1 MHASSLRRTAVGL
14 LAAAL
19 LSVPA
24 RAQRESAF
32 MQEFRKLM
40 QVHAMDEMSAL
51 IKKHEDEA
59 IAAVRETA
67 LLMREGTS
75 DVLETDIDALGK
87 AWKKAYDTD
96 FVSLQYDYFALR
108 LSGPF
113 KRQHKDV
120 QKRYDLK
127 RLEFDAAV
135 AAKATERYAGLALE
149 FDALG
154 DQLAELGDHYFA
166 SDCYW
171 NCAVLSDDAL
181 NDKKSADYR
190 RACEAWGQCV
200 KAREEARLQDRRYA
214 QALERFKHLTA
225 DGFGAVVEAPPAT
238 APAAPPAG
246 EPAAAPPPAAALPK
260 TAALGATFHVV
271 ADIEAIQRPLYS
283 ADSNFQIWNSVPLAK
298 IGSSGTFPA
307 LDNSPNVLRTGANKA
322 AVDLDGDGAGDV
334 DIPLTGKI
342 TPVEIT
348 LGSGAEK
355 RHWAFL
361 SVIGQQQDIYQGF
374 RFNLGPDENQL
385 NLYVAPAGSLVGS
398 VAGTRVQVLDD
409 NMDGHY
415 GSAPR
420 DWGYMGLIEG
430 ALQHDLDS
438 VVVGEAKTARPWS
451 RLQKIGD
458 AWYELVPN
466 EAGTDLVATRTDVE
480 SGTLQLDLKG
490 APVTWLVVR
499 GMGDKADLLYDVVNG
514 GSDKVEVPVGTYE
527 IYSGQ
532 VASGKKAQMMKALVL
547 PGENTRS
554 WRVGPGETT
563 KLELGAPFTFDFAV
577 QQDAETLTVVGPTI
591 VVVGR
596 GGETYQRLWNCVVT
610 PDVNLRKV
618 GSTRGKKEEEL
629 TPIGSQEELQD
640 HENDYRTAW
649 FPIGKPIPKPTPGET
664 FEAQLFQKKH
674 KLFGKI
680 ESDWKGK

>member
-1 MHASSLRRTAVGL
+1 MHAYPLRRLAAGL
-14 LAAAL
+14 VAAAL
-19 LSVPA
+19 VATPA
-24 RAQRESAF
+24 RAQRDSAF

-40 QVHAMDEMSAL
+40 QVHAQEEMGAL

-59 IAAVRETA
+59 IVTVRETV

-75 DVLETDIDALGK
+75 EVLEADIDALAK
-87 AWKKAYDTD
+87 AWKRAYGTD

-108 LSGPF
+108 LTGPF

-127 RLEFDAAV
+127 RGEFDAAL
-135 AAKATERYAGLALE
+135 AAKASERYAGLALE

-154 DQLAELGDHYFA
+154 DQLSELGDHYFA

-190 RACEAWGQCV
+190 RACEAWGLCV
-200 KAREEARLQDRRYA
+200 RAREEARLQDKRYA
-214 QALERFKHLTA
+214 QALERYKRLQA
-225 DGFGAVVEAPPAT
+225 DGFGAPSAEPAPK
-238 APAAPPAG
+238 APETTPAG
-246 EPAAAPPPAAALPK
+246 QPAAAPPASALPK
-260 TAALGATFHVV
+260 TTALGATFHLVP
-271 ADIEAIQRPLYS
+271 DIDALQRPLFT

-298 IGSSGTFPA
+298 IGSSAGFPA
-307 LDNSPNVLRTGANKA
+307 LENSPKVLRTGANKA

-348 LGSGAEK
+348 LGSGANS

-361 SVIGQQQDIYQGF
+361 SVIGQQQDTYQGF

-398 VAGTRVQVLDD
+398 VNGTRVQVLDD

-415 GSAPR
+415 GSAPK
-420 DWGYMGLIEG
+420 DWGYLGLLEG
-430 ALQHDLDS
+430 ALQHDVDS
-438 VVVGEAKTARPWS
+438 VVIGEAKTARPWS

-458 AWYELVPN
+458 AWFELVPN
-466 EAGTDLVATRTDVE
+466 ESGTDLIATRSDVQ
-480 SGTLQLDLKG
+480 SGTLQLELKG
-490 APVTWLVVR
+490 APVTWLIVR
-499 GMGDKADLLYDVVNG
+499 GVGDKTDLFYDVANG
-514 GSDKVEVPVGTYE
+514 GTDKVEVPAGTYE
-527 IYSGQ
+527 LYSGQ
-532 VASGKKAQMMKALVL
+532 LASGKKGQMLKALIL
-547 PGENTRS
+547 PGQNARS

-618 GSTRGKKEEEL
+618 GSSRGKKEKEL
-629 TPIGSQEELQD
+629 VPIGSQEELQD

-649 FPIGKPIPKPTPGET
+649 FPVGKPIQKPSAGET